1 MRRLT
6 PPCVAVAGLGLL
18 VACGGGDV
26 LGPIEGLPR
35 ELSIAEGQLI
45 EADNRFAFKLFRE
58 ISRQEGDSNIFI
70 SPLSAAM
77 ALGMTYNGAA
87 GSTQVAMQEVLELQ
101 GMGLQ
106 EVNESYRSL
115 IDLLRNL
122 DPRVE
127 FLLANSIWYR
137 QGYPIEQEFLDLNR
151 EYFDAEVAALDF
163 SSPAAPGTINAWVRE
178 NTANRIDSIVVGPI
192 SPLTVM
198 YLINAIYFKGDW
210 VYQFDRNLT
219 MSAPFMLKDG
229 SETLVPMMSHG
240 GKVEIGIN
248 WADGVVLGDIAYGGG
263 AYSMTVLL
271 PTTASDID
279 SLVTRLTQEN
289 WDRWIAGLGST
300 EIEVQLPKFT
310 LEYAITLN
318 DVLTALGM
326 GIAFDPGRADFSRM
340 YAGGGVYIDSVVQ
353 KTFVDVNE
361 EGTEAAAVTSVVV
374 GRSSAGTSFVVD
386 RPFLFVIRERY
397 SGAIMF
403 MGKILDPTG

>member
-6 PPCVAVAGLGLL
+6 PPCIAVAGLGLL

-101 GMGLQ
+101 GMNLQ

-137 QGYPIEQEFLDLNR
+137 QGYAIEQEFLDLNR
-151 EYFDAEVAALDF
+151 QYFDAEVAALDF
-163 SSPAAPGTINAWVRE
+163 NSSSAADTINAWVRE

-198 YLINAIYFKGDW
+198 YLMNAIYFKGDW
-210 VYQFDRNLT
+210 VYQFDKNLT
-219 MSAPFMLKDG
+219 TSAPFTLKDG
-229 SETLVPMMSHG
+229 SVASVPMMSHG
-240 GKVEIGIN
+240 DPIEIGIA
-248 WADGVVLGDIAYGGG
+248 WADQVVVGDIAYGGG

-271 PTTASDID
+271 PETASDID
-279 SLVTRLTQEN
+279 SLVGRLTQEN
-289 WDRWIAGLGST
+289 WNGWIAGLGTT

-326 GIAFDPGRADFSRM
+326 GIAFDSFRADFTRM
-340 YAGGGVYIDSVVQ
+340 CATCALYIDSVVQ

-361 EGTEAAAVTSVVV
+361 EGTEAAAVTSVVMADR
-374 GRSSAGTSFVVD
+374 GAASFVVN
-386 RPFLFVIRERY
+386 RPFLFVIRERF
-397 SGAIMF
+397 SGTILF
-403 MGKILDPTG
+403 MGKIMDPTE